1 LSELTELQS
10 ADAYCRYLANRH
22 YENFSVAS
30 YILPAELRRHLARVY
45 AFARTTDDFGDES
58 SGDALARLGSWR
70 DQFIASYAGKT
81 KPIHPVLI
89 ALAETIAAFD
99 LPSQPFLDL
108 IAANVQDQ
116 RVHEYHTWTEL
127 DAYCRLSATPV
138 GRLVLAIFGV
148 HDARAEQLS
157 DDVCIGLQ
165 LANHAQ
171 DVRRDRDKGRT
182 YLLQSDLQTG
192 GVTGAVQ
199 SMTNR
204 AATLLAS
211 GIELEQMVPGRL
223 GLQLALYRLG
233 GMAVVAAIEQIGYRT
248 DQQRPHVSKLE
259 KAKIVT
265 VALKRG
271 RGRSAHAPTQPNA
284 ETAPERAAGGAAS
297 NQSPTSAPA
306 SQRGGEPEWP
316 STRAK

>member
-1 LSELTELQS
+1 MSELTELQS

-30 YILPAELRRHLARVY
+30 FILPAELRQHLARVY
-45 AFARTTDDFGDES
+45 AFCRSTDDFGDES
-58 SGDALARLGSWR
+58 GGDALERLESWR
-70 DQFIASYAGKT
+70 EQFQSCYAGT
-81 KPIHPVLI
+81 SKPVHPVLI
-89 ALAETIAAFD
+89 ALRETIAAFD
-99 LPSQPFLDL
+99 LPDQPFLDL

-116 RVHEYHTWTEL
+116 LIHEYHTWTEL
-127 DAYCRLSATPV
+127 DAYCQLSATPV

-148 HDARAEQLS
+148 HDPRAEQLS
-157 DDVCIGLQ
+157 DDVCTGLQ

-171 DVRRDRDKGRT
+171 DVRRDRDRGRT
-182 YLLQSDLQTG
+182 YLLQSDLRTG

-199 SMTNR
+199 SMANR

-211 GIELEQMVPGRL
+211 GIELEKMVPGRL

-248 DQQRPHVSKLE
+248 DQQRPHVSTLE

-284 ETAPERAAGGAAS
+284 ETALECAAGGAAS
-297 NQSPTSAPA
+297 NESSVPA
-306 SQRGGEPEWP
+306 SSSKRGVE
-316 STRAK
+316 

>member
-1 LSELTELQS
+1 MSELTELQS

-30 YILPAELRRHLARVY
+30 FILPAELRQHLARVY
-45 AFARTTDDFGDES
+45 AFCRSTDDYGDES
-58 SGDALARLGSWR
+58 SGDALERLESWR
-70 DQFIASYAGKT
+70 EQFVSSYAGSA
-81 KPIHPVLI
+81 KPVHPVLI
-89 ALAETIAAFD
+89 ALRETIAAFD
-99 LPSQPFLDL
+99 LPDQPFLDL

-116 RVHEYHTWTEL
+116 RIHEYHTWTEL
-127 DAYCRLSATPV
+127 DAYCHLSATPV

-148 HDARAEQLS
+148 HDPRAEQLS

-192 GVTGAVQ
+192 GVTVAVQ
-199 SMTNR
+199 SMANR
-204 AATLLAS
+204 AATLLTS

-233 GMAVVAAIEQIGYRT
+233 GMAVVAAIEQMGYRT
-248 DQQRPHVSKLE
+248 DQQRPHVSTLE

-271 RGRSAHAPTQPNA
+271 RGRSAHAPTQPNGEKA
-284 ETAPERAAGGAAS
+284 LECAAGGAGS
-297 NQSPTSAPA
+297 IQLP
-306 SQRGGEPEWP
+306 P
-316 STRAK
+316 STPPPERGSV